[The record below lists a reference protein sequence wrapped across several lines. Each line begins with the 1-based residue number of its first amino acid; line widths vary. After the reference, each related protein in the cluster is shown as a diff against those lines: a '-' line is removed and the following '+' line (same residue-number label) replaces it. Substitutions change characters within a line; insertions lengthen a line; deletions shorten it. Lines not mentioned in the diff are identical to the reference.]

1 MTSPRLN
8 YSQYLQVDTIL
19 SAQQPRSVGPEH
31 DELLFIII
39 HQVYELWFK
48 QMLHEMD
55 YLQKSL
61 VNGDAARAVGT
72 LRRILT
78 ILKTVVHQIDVLETM
93 TPLEFL
99 SFRDF
104 LESGSG
110 FQSAQFREVEF
121 ALGYKRLPMLKH
133 FESETDEYQRL
144 LARYQAPSLW
154 DSFLAFLA
162 KSGVT
167 GLQNALQRDVTQPVT
182 SNPAVQEALVDVY
195 RNRPELMRVCE
206 SLVDLDEG
214 LQEWRYR
221 HVKMV
226 ARTIGDKQGTGGS
239 SGVGYLAS
247 TIRPLF
253 PDLWEIRTHL

>member
-8 YSQYLQVDTIL
+8 YSRYLQVDTIL

-55 YLQKSL
+55 YLQASL
-61 VNGDAARAVGT
+61 VQGNGTRAVGT

-78 ILKTVVHQIDVLETM
+78 ILKTVVHQIDILETM

-110 FQSAQFREVEF
+110 FQSAQFRAVEF

-154 DSFLAFLA
+154 DSFLLFLS
-162 KSGVT
+162 KSGIT
-167 GLQNALQRDVTQPVT
+167 GLESALQRDVTQPIA
-182 SNPAVQEALVDVY
+182 SNPAVQEALIDVY
-195 RNRPELMRVCE
+195 LNRPELMRVCE

-247 TIRPLF
+247 TVRPIF
-253 PDLWEIRTHL
+253 PDLWEIRTRL